1 MHTIIIPLSNC
12 CFLDGFKLSVNDFV
26 IKAAAATLRQVPEAN
41 CVWAGGAAEQ
51 AFIITVDVSVAV
63 ATDGGLIT
71 PIIKVSIRRC
81 TFCNFFSSFTSGPQI
96 HAALLEAYKN
106 LSSAFG

>member
-1 MHTIIIPLSNC
+1 MNLVIFYVWVGPLVPAGELNIVHTIIIPLSNC

-51 AFIITVDVSVAV
+51 ASTVDVSVAV

-71 PIIKVSIRRC
+71 PIIKV
-81 TFCNFFSSFTSGPQI
+81 
-96 HAALLEAYKN
+96 EY
-106 LSSAFG
+106 SAHYVL